1 MLNIPLPQ
9 AMPIKLPPRRLS
21 VKKERKKDN
30 EIDKMLDDDIIEPSS
45 GPWASP
51 ILFLKKK
58 DRSICFYRKI
68 NVVVKKNAYPLPR
81 TDECLELLSGSKF
94 KCTLDLASGY
104 WQQEV
109 DIKDRENTA
118 FASHRGLF
126 QMKVTPLK
134 IHYFKTDLCQ
144 KTWKRSC

>member
-1 MLNIPLPQ
+1 
-9 AMPIKLPPRRLS
+9 MPIKLPPRRLS
-21 VKKERKKDN
+21 VKKRKEIVDN

-51 ILFLKKK
+51 ILLVKKK
-58 DRSICFYRKI
+58 DGSIRFCIDYRKI

-94 KCTLDLASGY
+94 MCTLDLASGY

-109 DIKDRENTA
+109 DIKDREKTA

-134 IHYFKTDLCQ
+134 IHYFNTDLCHT
-144 KTWKRSC
+144 TWKRNC